1 MANGDITSIKE
12 LGRYSFPGG
21 GITTGGAAQNNK
33 VTVWGEIVASYVSTG
48 IDLTAKGGPTALGL
62 TSIDFIEFEARTT
75 GAASAIYP
83 TDNNLNVVN
92 MNATWK
98 IFLVDQEGQANPAV
112 PTAGDIITLK
122 YFATGDSSTPELT

>member
-1 MANGDITSIKE
+1 MANGDITHIKE

-21 GITTGGAAQNNK
+21 GVTTAGVAQNNK
-33 VTVWGEIVASYVSTG
+33 VIVWGEIVATYASTG
-48 IDLTAKGGPTALGL
+48 INLTAKGGPLALGL
-62 TSIDFIEFEARTT
+62 STIDFIDFEARTT

-83 TDNNLNVVN
+83 TSDNLNVVN

-112 PTAGDIITLK
+112 PTAGDVITLK
-122 YFATGDSSTPELT
+122 YVALGDSSAPSFT